1 MIFGENAHSMLQQA
15 QGEVDAANNLLVNA
29 PHSVHA
35 LTAESWDH
43 PYSRESAFFPMVE
56 VREDK
61 FWPPVGR
68 IDNVFGD
75 KNLACACPPME
86 AYSEAAD

>member
-1 MIFGENAHSMLQQA
+1 MPSLEAG
-15 QGEVDAANNLLVNA
+15 QGDPEDNPLCNA
-29 PHSVHA
+29 PHAYRTLVS
-35 LTAESWDH
+35 AEKWDH
-43 PYSRESAFFPMVE
+43 PYSREVAFFPAAQ

-68 IDNVFGD
+68 IDNVYGD

-86 AYSEAAD
+86 AYSDAAD